1 MASVHI
7 LGAPVPEEVLRL
19 QGEGGVEFANG
30 QIVEKPVSID
40 SSAIEAAI
48 IILLGIEAAKND
60 SARVFP
66 SSMGYQCFRDEP
78 ARFRKPDVSV
88 VRVER
93 LAGID
98 PREGF
103 IPIPPDLAVEV
114 MSPNDLAED
123 IAEKVDEYLKNNFAV
138 VWVVQPRTR
147 TVTIYRADGSV
158 SSLHEQDE
166 ITGESFLPTF
176 KCKVGDFFTFS
187 QKPARS

>member
-1 MASVHI
+1 MASVQ
-7 LGAPVPEEVLRL
+7 APSAPIPQLHRL
-19 QGEGGVEFANG
+19 KSEAGVEFANG
-30 QIVEKPVSID
+30 QIVEKPVSIE
-40 SSAIEAAI
+40 SSEIELTIGRLLGNEAARSN
-48 IILLGIEAAKND
+48 A
-60 SARVFP
+60 ARVFP
-66 SSMGYQCFRDEP
+66 ASMGYQCFRDEP

-123 IAEKVDEYLKNNFAV
+123 IAEKVDEYLKHSFAV

-147 TVTIYRADGSV
+147 TVTIYRAD
-158 SSLHEQDE
+158 
-166 ITGESFLPTF
+166 
-176 KCKVGDFFTFS
+176 
-187 QKPARS
+187 